1 METIC
6 ERDRDIPKF
15 TLGLGAVVI
24 VPLEF
29 CLATRDQEKKNHTDR
44 TQTDATNVTAR

>member
-24 VPLEF
+24 LPLEF
-29 CLATRDQEKKNHTDR
+29 CLATRDQGGKNHTDR
-44 TQTDATNVTAR
+44 TQSDLRH